1 MNPNPDTAK
10 VRTGFQGAGFVTGA
24 KPLRFSIDWITRPLF
39 GIVLA
44 AIATGAV
51 LVGGFWFAVL
61 VGAGAIIAAYEWH
74 RMVASKFFIRPT
86 FISALTIIGVLYAM
100 QMQPHSAI
108 VWSVLAL
115 GGIAN
120 VILGLAQ
127 KTPTFWQAGGTLY
140 LGAAVLAMM
149 ALRILPPHGAMLV
162 LGMLLAVWA
171 SDTGALIF
179 GNLIGGP
186 KLWVALSPNKTW
198 AGFFGGIATAAII
211 TAIYAGALG
220 LPLARGALFGA
231 GVSLVAHA
239 GDMFESWAKRM
250 FRIKDSGGLIP
261 GHGGVLDRI
270 DSTLLSA
277 IALAALVLIAGIDP
291 LFGALP

>member
-1 MNPNPDTAK
+1 M
-10 VRTGFQGAGFVTGA
+10 
-24 KPLRFSIDWITRPLF
+24 DWVTRPLF

-51 LVGGFWFAVL
+51 LAGGFWFAIFI
-61 VGAGAIIAAYEWH
+61 GAGSIVAAYEWH
-74 RMVASKFFIRPT
+74 RMVANRFFLRPT
-86 FISALTIIGVLYAM
+86 FVTALTLMGVLYAAD
-100 QMQPHSAI
+100 MQPHSLLA
-108 VWSVLAL
+108 WAVLLL
-115 GGIAN
+115 GTAAN
-120 VILGLAQ
+120 LLLAQAQ
-127 KTPTFWQAGGTLY
+127 KTPLVWQASGTFY

-149 ALRILPPHGAMLV
+149 DLRILPPHGAMLV

-198 AGFFGGIATAAII
+198 AGFFGGMATAAII

-220 LPLARGALFGA
+220 LPVLRGALFGA
-231 GVSLVAHA
+231 GISVVGHT

-270 DSTLLSA
+270 DSTLLAA
-277 IALAALVLIAGIDP
+277 IVLAVLVLAVHIDP
-291 LFGALP
+291 LFGARP